1 MTPVII
7 AFGNFDASKISQ
19 HPSVEMHFIP
29 WWGNA
34 LCVILFG
41 TTCLLQWIYLPPFG
55 IFWLVALVSGC
66 SNILAWHFKIQAFKN
81 DRVSRVSPISYLE
94 SVFGL
99 LIDRLIFD
107 VDFGTTQLIG
117 ISLVFGM
124 FIAKI
129 YYSLFW
135 LKED

>member
-1 MTPVII
+1 M
-7 AFGNFDASKISQ
+7 
-19 HPSVEMHFIP
+19 
-29 WWGNA
+29 
-34 LCVILFG
+34 
-41 TTCLLQWIYLPPFG
+41 G

-99 LIDRLIFD
+99 IIDRVIFN
-107 VDFGTTQLIG
+107 VDFGMTQLFG

-135 LKED
+135 LKEED